1 MRNRTIHGL
10 THELLDF
17 QMPDFACDCHTHVF
31 GPAEQFLFSP
41 NRQYTPGNA
50 SVTDLLE
57 LHQILGIQ
65 RVVIV
70 HPSPYGS
77 DNSCTLDAL
86 QKIGSNA
93 RGIAVIDHDIG
104 RSQLQEMHEMGI
116 RGIRLNL
123 ETSGIQDPEFAKH
136 ELFKAAE
143 QVQELGWHIQLYT
156 NLKLLAALKG
166 VIQQVSAPIVVDHFC
181 RAQAELGVD
190 QPDLGD
196 LLELVQNG
204 RVWVKL
210 SAPHRIAVDPDSLE
224 TKAIGQLFVNTNP
237 DQMLWGSDWP
247 HPGGR
252 RGQENARSEIES
264 FNPIDDGHAL
274 NRFAKWLDDPLLL
287 EKILVSNPAK
297 LYDF

>member
-1 MRNRTIHGL
+1 
-10 THELLDF
+10 
-17 QMPDFACDCHTHVF
+17 
-31 GPAEQFLFSP
+31 
-41 NRQYTPGNA
+41 
-50 SVTDLLE
+50 
-57 LHQILGIQ
+57 
-65 RVVIV
+65 
-70 HPSPYGS
+70 
-77 DNSCTLDAL
+77 L

-93 RGIAVIDHDIG
+93 RGIAVIDRDIG
-104 RSQLQEMHEMGI
+104 QSQLQEMHAMGI

-123 ETSGIQDPEFAKH
+123 ETSGIQDPEFAQQ

-156 NLKLLAALKG
+156 NLKLLAALKV
-166 VIQQVSAPIVVDHFC
+166 VIQQISVPIVVDHFC

-210 SAPHRIAVDPDSLE
+210 SAPHRIAVDPDSLA
-224 TKAIGQLFVNTNP
+224 TQAIAQLFVNTNA

-247 HPGGR
+247 HPGGK
-252 RGQENARSEIES
+252 RGQENALGAIEP
-264 FNPIDDGHAL
+264 FNSIDDGHAL
-274 NRFAKWLDDPLLL
+274 NRFAKWIDDPLLL